1 MMIQEFRRAR
11 RRKALDT
18 ILVTDTMTGRV
29 LGRVGNLSET
39 GMLLIA
45 DQQLIEDA
53 LYQIEFTLS
62 DEGADDRTIDVGAHL
77 LWLEHANAPGR
88 AWAGFRFIAKT
99 ESDAGRLRA
108 WIDAPGSQYE

>member
-1 MMIQEFRRAR
+1 MIQEFRRAR

-18 ILVTDTMTGRV
+18 ILVTDTMTERV

-45 DQQLIEDA
+45 SQPLVEDA
-53 LYQIEFTLS
+53 LYQIRFTLS
-62 DEGADDRTIDVGAHL
+62 DEVAEERAIDVGAHL

-99 ESDAGRLRA
+99 DADAERLRA